1 MCGAS
6 PKNSDQPQPLTTPL
20 QVGHFAIWQHLLS
33 DLQSASKS
41 KPTDSRRH
49 VVLRKGN
56 CCNKPAMPGH
66 EILSKQRKFI
76 GIRQRKKAG
85 SGIGKIEYQFRQCSC
100 HGNWQVYSL
109 PHGGFFNRSKQS
121 MPSRADTELPSKCRG
136 KIRQFPGQRTP
147 EKERPN
153 T

>member
-20 QVGHFAIWQHLLS
+20 QVGHFAIWQRLLS

-85 SGIGKIEYQFRQCSC
+85 SGIGNY
-100 HGNWQVYSL
+100 
-109 PHGGFFNRSKQS
+109 
-121 MPSRADTELPSKCRG
+121 
-136 KIRQFPGQRTP
+136 
-147 EKERPN
+147 
-153 T
+153 